1 MTAEHARMN
10 MLVNQF
16 AQGLAL
22 GGETRSPAQDFF
34 DELFDAA
41 RALVSRFAL
50 TIEPPTMDYISGVL
64 EPAVEKAR
72 ASRPFGNPGA
82 AVAREREQA
91 GALAAGGDR
100 AAGLNTVG
108 MLLDRLSIL
117 AIKTWNLE
125 KRAKAPHKAH
135 ELRVTQI
142 AELVE
147 SLAASR
153 PGHSSIN
160 NKLTSHRTDV
170 AAADFAE
177 ACYNLVTTN
186 LLLWEAQEILYNH
199 DISALPD
206 DELRKYIQFFS
217 RHNLKRNVSIE
228 ASDQLYWTGVRASL
242 G

>member
-1 MTAEHARMN
+1 MRPA
-10 MLVNQF
+10 
-16 AQGLAL
+16 AL
-22 GGETRSPAQDFF
+22 GFF

-64 EPAVEKAR
+64 EPAVEAAR
-72 ASRPFGNPGA
+72 ASRPFENPGA
-82 AVAREREQA
+82 ALARERA
-91 GALAAGGDR
+91 AAGDAGH
-100 AAGLNTVG
+100 AVGLNTVG

-125 KRAKAPHKAH
+125 QRAKTPAKAH
-135 ELRVTQI
+135 ELRQTQI
-142 AELVE
+142 AELIE
-147 SLAASR
+147 ALAGSR

-199 DISALPD
+199 NISALPD

-228 ASDQLYWTGVRASL
+228 ASDRLYWAGVRASL

>member
-1 MTAEHARMN
+1 MKSAGA
-10 MLVNQF
+10 
-16 AQGLAL
+16 LAFND
-22 GGETRSPAQDFF
+22 ETRSAAPAFF

-41 RALVSRFAL
+41 RTLISRFPL

-64 EPAVEKAR
+64 EPAAEAAR
-72 ASRPFGNPGA
+72 ASHPFSNPGNA
-82 AVAREREQA
+82 LARERAQAVA
-91 GALAAGGDR
+91 GAGR
-100 AAGLNTVG
+100 AVGLNTVG
-108 MLLDRLSIL
+108 MLLDRLSIM

-125 KRAKAPHKAH
+125 QRAKAPEKARA
-135 ELRVTQI
+135 LRETQI
-142 AELVE
+142 AELIEALE
-147 SLAASR
+147 SSR

-170 AAADFAE
+170 DAADFAE
-177 ACYNLVTTN
+177 ACTNLVTTN

-199 DISALPD
+199 DMSALPD

-228 ASDQLYWTGVRASL
+228 ASDRLYWTGVRAGL

>member
-1 MTAEHARMN
+1 MSQAVTRARAP
-10 MLVNQF
+10 VDD
-16 AQGLAL
+16 LAKV
-22 GGETRSPAQDFF
+22 RSASLIFF

-41 RALVSRFAL
+41 RALVSCFPL
-50 TIEPPTMDYISGVL
+50 TTEPPTMDYISGVL
-64 EPAVEKAR
+64 EPAADTAR
-72 ASRPFGNPGA
+72 ASHPFVNPGA
-82 AVAREREQA
+82 ALAREHAQE
-91 GALAAGGDR
+91 AAGTGH
-100 AAGLNTVG
+100 AVGLNTVG

-117 AIKTWNLE
+117 AIKSWNLE
-125 KRAKAPHKAH
+125 QRAKAPEKSR
-135 ELRVTQI
+135 ELRRTQI

-147 SLAASR
+147 ALAASR

-170 AAADFAE
+170 GATDFAE

-199 DISALPD
+199 DMSALPD
-206 DELRKYIQFFS
+206 EELRKYIQFFS

-228 ASDQLYWTGVRASL
+228 ASDRLYWTGLRARL

>member
-1 MTAEHARMN
+1 MTAMTTAERA
-10 MLVNQF
+10 
-16 AQGLAL
+16 GLGDEITSAAL
-22 GGETRSPAQDFF
+22 AFF

-41 RALVSRFAL
+41 RTLISRFPL
-50 TIEPPTMDYISGVL
+50 TTEPPTMDYIAGVL
-64 EPAVEKAR
+64 EPAVEQVR
-72 ASRPFGNPGA
+72 ASRPFGNPGVA
-82 AVAREREQA
+82 LAREREQA
-91 GALAAGGDR
+91 GVLAADGGR
-100 AAGLNTVG
+100 AVGLNTVG

-125 KRAKAPHKAH
+125 KRAKAPQKAH

-142 AELVE
+142 AELVAA
-147 SLAASR
+147 LAGSS

-170 AAADFAE
+170 VAADFAE
-177 ACYNLVTTN
+177 TCYNLVTTN

-199 DISALPD
+199 DISVLPD

-228 ASDQLYWTGVRASL
+228 ASDRLYWTGVRASL